1 MRQIKSAALSMAVLL
16 SAVGLGLAW
25 PSLALAD
32 IPLMINHQ
40 GLVKVDGEPFGGQTG
55 ANGLFKFGFL
65 DSATSTWLWTN
76 DGSHVGESASTLPD
90 VAVTIPVNYGVY
102 NVRLGDTTLAGMTA
116 IPSSVFESD
125 DVKLRVI
132 FDDQVNGEEI
142 LSPDQPITSVAYA
155 YHAARA
161 DNAIP
166 SIFRTFGGDG
176 SDSDVTVSSSAS
188 FSSLTGGQLYL
199 QANDFTVESGAT
211 LTIDTGWAYIGVKGT
226 CTIQGTIDADEQG
239 VEGGDGATTN
249 LQVGG
254 MGLRADGYGSSS
266 QNINQ
271 GDDLSGSEPRID
283 SVNALQQ
290 LAVDLAITGA
300 GGGGGGGKG
309 EFRSAGGAGGGAG
322 SHGGQGGTEAINGGQ
337 GSPGQDGNA
346 TPSAKLM
353 LLAGGFGEGPA
364 EGGAPF
370 LPQVFRFRGG
380 GGGGGGRGHSSIEY
394 GGVGGKGGGVIYLE
408 CKELVFSG
416 TLTAIGGNGGF
427 PPPNYGGGGGGGGGG
442 IVLVRANMVTVNTG
456 TLMAAGGTGAV
467 GGPNNP
473 EGAGGDGAD
482 GFKDIIQVK

>member
-211 LTIDTGWAYIGVKGT
+211 LTALARVLLRGALPFFHKCFDSGV
-226 CTIQGTIDADEQG
+226 
-239 VEGGDGATTN
+239 VEA
-249 LQVGG
+249 
-254 MGLRADGYGSSS
+254 A
-266 QNINQ
+266 
-271 GDDLSGSEPRID
+271 
-283 SVNALQQ
+283 
-290 LAVDLAITGA
+290 GA
-300 GGGGGGGKG
+300 GVDTVPSNMVEWAGKA
-309 EFRSAGGAGGGAG
+309 EASSTWSARNWYSLERSLPSAG
-322 SHGGQGGTEAINGGQ
+322 
-337 GSPGQDGNA
+337 
-346 TPSAKLM
+346 M
-353 LLAGGFGEGPA
+353 VV
-364 EGGAPF
+364 F
-370 LPQVFRFRGG
+370 LPQTMAVAAAVAVAE
-380 GGGGGGRGHSSIEY
+380 SSW
-394 GGVGGKGGGVIYLE
+394 
-408 CKELVFSG
+408 
-416 TLTAIGGNGGF
+416 
-427 PPPNYGGGGGGGGGG
+427 
-442 IVLVRANMVTVNTG
+442 
-456 TLMAAGGTGAV
+456 
-467 GGPNNP
+467 
-473 EGAGGDGAD
+473 
-482 GFKDIIQVK
+482 